1 MKIFSSETARDINVN
16 FILDVLWAKAY
27 KLAGAEFWIFS
38 KVIGLYHED
47 LAISIKIISSE
58 TARDIN
64 LNFILAILGA
74 KAYKLAEPIKIFS

>member
-1 MKIFSSETARDINVN
+1 MGQG
-16 FILDVLWAKAY
+16 L
-27 KLAGAEFWIFS
+27 EFLHFC
-38 KVIGLYHED
+38 KVIGLYNGD

-74 KAYKLAEPIKIFS
+74 KAYKLAEAKF